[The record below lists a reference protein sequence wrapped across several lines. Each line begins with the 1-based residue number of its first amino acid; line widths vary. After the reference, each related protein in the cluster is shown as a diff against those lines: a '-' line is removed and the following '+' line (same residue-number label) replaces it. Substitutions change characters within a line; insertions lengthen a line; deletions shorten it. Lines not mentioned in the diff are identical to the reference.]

1 MFEQFNC
8 CPGWYIIAYLPLHI
22 HFDSGPRWYIIA
34 YLSLHIH
41 FDGGPR
47 WYIIAYLSLHI
58 SLYIYIHSVT
68 QDTVSGSIVKML
80 KKLKCIKW
88 GGNLPQ
94 EVYKVVLQPP
104 PGCLYKVVGEPPRLF
119 V

>member
-22 HFDSGPRWYIIA
+22 HFD
-34 YLSLHIH
+34 
-41 FDGGPR
+41 GGPR
-47 WYIIAYLSLHI
+47 WYIISYLSLHI

>member
-41 FDGGPR
+41 FDGGPG

-58 SLYIYIHSVT
+58 HFNGGH
-68 QDTVSGSIVKML
+68 GSTGG
-80 KKLKCIKW
+80 KLLFCIKEL
-88 GGNLPQ
+88 NVKRANPS
-94 EVYKVVLQPP
+94 
-104 PGCLYKVVGEPPRLF
+104 
-119 V
+119 